1 LGRVI
6 SLLKVEKVTVKYGV
20 IPAVQELELEVARG
34 QIVALLGANGA
45 GKTTTLKTIVG
56 VLRPARG
63 RIFYDGKDITSLP
76 APQRV
81 RLGIALVPEGR
92 GIFNRLTVRENLLL
106 GAYHRRDQGGVLQDL
121 EEVYRLFPRLKE
133 RENQIA
139 GTLSGGEQQMLAIGR
154 GLMSRPRLVL
164 LDEPSLGLA
173 PLVVRELYTLIR
185 RIRESGVTILLVEQS
200 APMAIGVADYVYVLE
215 TGMVKIAGTPR
226 EVESLEEVK
235 KVYLGG

>member
-1 LGRVI
+1 MI
-6 SLLKVEKVTVKYGV
+6 SLLKLEQVTVKYGV
-20 IPAVQELELEVARG
+20 IPAVQELNLEVREG

-45 GKTTTLKTIVG
+45 GKTTTLKTVVG
-56 VLRPARG
+56 VLRPAHG
-63 RIFYDGKDITSLP
+63 RIFYDGRDITALP

-81 RLGIALVPEGR
+81 RMGICLVPEGR

-106 GAYHRRDQGGVLQDL
+106 GAYHRRDQEGVLRDL

-154 GLMSRPRLVL
+154 GLMSRPKLML

-173 PLVVRELYTLIR
+173 PLIVRELYALIR
-185 RIRESGVTILLVEQS
+185 GIREKGVTILLVEQS

-215 TGMVKIAGTPR
+215 TGFVKISGTPK

>member
-1 LGRVI
+1 MI
-6 SLLKVEKVTVKYGV
+6 SLLRIEEVTVKYGV
-20 IPAVQELELEVARG
+20 IPAVQNLNLKVQEG

-45 GKTTTLKTIVG
+45 GKTTTLKTVVG
-56 VLRPARG
+56 VLRPSEG
-63 RIFYDGKDITSLP
+63 RIFYGDRDITSLP

-81 RLGIALVPEGR
+81 RLGISLVPEGR

-106 GAYHRRDQGGVLQDL
+106 GAYHRKDQDGILQDL
-121 EEVYRLFPRLKE
+121 EDVYRLFPRLKE
-133 RENQIA
+133 REDQIA

-154 GLMSRPRLVL
+154 GLMSRPKLML

-173 PLVVRELYTLIR
+173 PLIVRELYALIR

-200 APMAIGVADYVYVLE
+200 APMAISVADYVYVLE
-215 TGMVKIAGTPR
+215 TGVVKIAGTPR

>member
-1 LGRVI
+1 MLR
-6 SLLKVEKVTVKYGV
+6 LEQVTVKYGV
-20 IPAVQELELEVARG
+20 IPAVQELNLEVREG

-45 GKTTTLKTIVG
+45 GKTTTLKTVIG
-56 VLRPARG
+56 VLRPVEG
-63 RIFYDGKDITSLP
+63 RIYYDGKDITMLP

-81 RLGIALVPEGR
+81 RMGICLVPEGR
-92 GIFNRLTVRENLLL
+92 GIFSRLTVRENLLL
-106 GAYHRRDQGGVLQDL
+106 GAYHRRDQEEVLRDL

-133 RENQIA
+133 RETQIA

-154 GLMSRPRLVL
+154 GLMSRPRLML

-173 PLVVRELYTLIR
+173 PLIVRELYTLIR
-185 RIRESGVTILLVEQS
+185 NIREKGVTILLVEQS

-215 TGMVKIAGTPR
+215 TGVVKIAGTPK

>member
-1 LGRVI
+1 
-6 SLLKVEKVTVKYGV
+6 VEDVTVKYGV
-20 IPAVQELELEVARG
+20 IPAVQNLSMEVRRG

-45 GKTTTLKTIVG
+45 GKTTTLKTVVG
-56 VLRPARG
+56 VLRPAEG
-63 RIFYDGKDITSLP
+63 RIFYDGRDITHLS

-81 RLGIALVPEGR
+81 RLGISLVPEGR

-106 GAYHRRDQGGVLQDL
+106 GAYHRRDQDEILQDL

-133 RENQIA
+133 RETQVA
-139 GTLSGGEQQMLAIGR
+139 GTLSGGEQQMLALAR
-154 GLMSRPRLVL
+154 GLMSRPKLML

-185 RIRESGVTILLVEQS
+185 RIREQGVTILLVEQS

-215 TGMVKIAGTPR
+215 TGMVKISGTPK

>member
-1 LGRVI
+1 M
-6 SLLKVEKVTVKYGV
+6 TVRYGV
-20 IPAVQELELEVARG
+20 IPAVQNLSMEVREG

-45 GKTTTLKTIVG
+45 GKTTTLKTVVG
-56 VLRPARG
+56 VLRPAEG
-63 RIFYDGKDITSLP
+63 RIFYDSQDITHLS

-81 RLGIALVPEGR
+81 RLGISLVPEGR

-106 GAYHRRDQGGVLQDL
+106 GAYHRKNQDEILQDL

-133 RENQIA
+133 REAQVA
-139 GTLSGGEQQMLAIGR
+139 GTLSGGEQQMLALAR
-154 GLMSRPRLVL
+154 GLMSRPKLML

-185 RIRESGVTILLVEQS
+185 RIREQGVTILLVEQS
-200 APMAIGVADYVYVLE
+200 APMAIRIADYVYVLE
-215 TGMVKIAGTPR
+215 TGIVKISGTPK

>member
-1 LGRVI
+1 MIL
-6 SLLKVEKVTVKYGV
+6 LLKLERVTVKYGV
-20 IPAVQELELEVARG
+20 IPAVWELNLEVREG

-56 VLRPARG
+56 VLRPASG
-63 RIFYDGKDITSLP
+63 RIFYNGRDITMLP

-81 RLGIALVPEGR
+81 RMGICLVPEGR

-106 GAYHRRDQGGVLQDL
+106 GAYHRKDQEEVLKDL

-133 RENQIA
+133 REDQIA

-154 GLMSRPRLVL
+154 GLMSRPRLML

-173 PLVVRELYTLIR
+173 PLIVRELYALIR
-185 RIRESGVTILLVEQS
+185 NIRENGVTILLVEQS
-200 APMAIGVADYVYVLE
+200 APMAIGIADYVYVLE
-215 TGMVKIAGTPR
+215 TGVVKISGTPE

>member
-1 LGRVI
+1 
-6 SLLKVEKVTVKYGV
+6 LLKVEKITVKYGV
-20 IPAVQELELEVARG
+20 IPAIQELEFEVERG

-45 GKTTTLKTIVG
+45 GKTTTLKTIMG
-56 VLRPARG
+56 VLRPVRG
-63 RIFYDGKDITSLP
+63 RIFYDGKDITFLP

-106 GAYHRRDQGGVLQDL
+106 GAYHRRDQEGILQDL

-133 RENQIA
+133 RENQVA

-154 GLMSRPRLVL
+154 GLMSRPRLML

-173 PLVVRELYTLIR
+173 PLVVRELYALIR
-185 RIRESGVTILLVEQS
+185 RIRENGVTILLVEQS

-215 TGMVKIAGTPR
+215 TGVVKIAGTPQ

>member
-1 LGRVI
+1 MI
-6 SLLKVEKVTVKYGV
+6 SLLRLEKVTVRYGV
-20 IPAVQELELEVARG
+20 IPAVQELDLEVREG

-45 GKTTTLKTIVG
+45 GKTTTLKTVVG
-56 VLRPARG
+56 VLQPARG
-63 RIFYDGKDITSLP
+63 RIFYNGRDVTTLS

-81 RLGIALVPEGR
+81 RMGICLVPEGR

-106 GAYHRRDQGGVLQDL
+106 GAYHRNDQEEILRDL
-121 EEVYRLFPRLKE
+121 EGVYRLFPRLKE

-154 GLMSRPRLVL
+154 GLMSRPKLML

-173 PLVVRELYTLIR
+173 PLIVRELYTLIQN
-185 RIRESGVTILLVEQS
+185 IREKGVTILLVEQS
-200 APMAIGVADYVYVLE
+200 APMAMGVADYVYVLE
-215 TGMVKIAGTPR
+215 TGVVKISGTPK
-226 EVESLEEVK
+226 EVKSLEEVK

>member
-1 LGRVI
+1 MI
-6 SLLKVEKVTVKYGV
+6 SLLRLEQVTVKYGV
-20 IPAVQELELEVARG
+20 IPAVQELNLEVREG

-45 GKTTTLKTIVG
+45 GKTTTLKTVVG
-56 VLRPARG
+56 VLRPAHG
-63 RIFYDGKDITSLP
+63 RILYDGRDITTLP

-81 RLGIALVPEGR
+81 RMGICLVPEGR

-106 GAYHRRDQGGVLQDL
+106 GAYHRRDQGEVFRDL

-154 GLMSRPRLVL
+154 GLMSRPKLML

-173 PLVVRELYTLIR
+173 PLIVRELYALIQS
-185 RIRESGVTILLVEQS
+185 IREKGVTILLVEQS

-215 TGMVKIAGTPR
+215 TGIVKISGTPK

>member
-1 LGRVI
+1 M
-6 SLLKVEKVTVKYGV
+6 LKLERVTVKYGV
-20 IPAVQELELEVARG
+20 IPAVWELNLEVREG

-56 VLRPARG
+56 VLRPASG
-63 RIFYDGKDITSLP
+63 RIFYNGRDITMLP

-81 RLGIALVPEGR
+81 RMGICLVPEGR

-106 GAYHRRDQGGVLQDL
+106 GAYHRKDQEEVLKDL

-133 RENQIA
+133 REDQIA

-154 GLMSRPRLVL
+154 GLMSRPRLML

-173 PLVVRELYTLIR
+173 PLIVRELYALIR
-185 RIRESGVTILLVEQS
+185 NIRENGVTILLVEQS
-200 APMAIGVADYVYVLE
+200 APMAIGIADYVYVLE
-215 TGMVKIAGTPR
+215 TGVVKISGTPE

>member
-1 LGRVI
+1 M
-6 SLLKVEKVTVKYGV
+6 LKVEKITVKYGV
-20 IPAVQELELEVARG
+20 IPAIQELEFEVERG

-45 GKTTTLKTIVG
+45 GKTTTLKTIMG
-56 VLRPARG
+56 VLRPVRG
-63 RIFYDGKDITSLP
+63 RIFYDGKDITFLP

-106 GAYHRRDQGGVLQDL
+106 GAYHRRDQEGILQDL

-133 RENQIA
+133 RENQVA

-154 GLMSRPRLVL
+154 GLMSRPRLML

-173 PLVVRELYTLIR
+173 PLVVRELYALIR

-215 TGMVKIAGTPR
+215 TGVVKIAGTPQ

>member
-1 LGRVI
+1 MI
-6 SLLKVEKVTVKYGV
+6 SLLRLEQVTVKYGV
-20 IPAVQELELEVARG
+20 IPAVQELSLEVCEG

-45 GKTTTLKTIVG
+45 GKTTTLKTVVG
-56 VLRPARG
+56 VLRPAYG
-63 RIFYDGKDITSLP
+63 RILYDGRDITTLP

-81 RLGIALVPEGR
+81 RMGICLVPEGR

-106 GAYHRRDQGGVLQDL
+106 GAYHRRDQGEVFRDL

-154 GLMSRPRLVL
+154 GLMSRPKLML

-173 PLVVRELYTLIR
+173 PLIVRELYALIQS
-185 RIRESGVTILLVEQS
+185 IREKGVTILLVEQS

-215 TGMVKIAGTPR
+215 TGVVKISGTPK

>member
-1 LGRVI
+1 M
-6 SLLKVEKVTVKYGV
+6 TVRYGV
-20 IPAVQELELEVARG
+20 IPAVQNLSMEVREG

-56 VLRPARG
+56 VLRPAEG
-63 RIFYDGKDITSLP
+63 RIFYDSQDITHLS

-81 RLGIALVPEGR
+81 RRGISLVPEGR

-106 GAYHRRDQGGVLQDL
+106 GAYHRKNQDEILQDL

-133 RENQIA
+133 REAQVA
-139 GTLSGGEQQMLAIGR
+139 GTLSGGEQQMLALAR
-154 GLMSRPRLVL
+154 GLMSRPKLML

-185 RIRESGVTILLVEQS
+185 RIREQGVTILLVEQS
-200 APMAIGVADYVYVLE
+200 APMAIRIADYVYVLE
-215 TGMVKIAGTPR
+215 TGIVKISGTPK

>member
-1 LGRVI
+1 LLRV
-6 SLLKVEKVTVKYGV
+6 EDVTVKYGV
-20 IPAVQELELEVARG
+20 IPAVQNLSMEVRRG

-45 GKTTTLKTIVG
+45 GKTTTLKTVVG
-56 VLRPARG
+56 VLRPAEG
-63 RIFYDGKDITSLP
+63 RIFYDGRDITHLS

-81 RLGIALVPEGR
+81 RLGISLVPEGR

-106 GAYHRRDQGGVLQDL
+106 GAYHRRDQDEILQDL

-133 RENQIA
+133 RETQVA
-139 GTLSGGEQQMLAIGR
+139 GTLSGGEQQMLALAR
-154 GLMSRPRLVL
+154 GLMSRPKLML

-185 RIRESGVTILLVEQS
+185 RIREQGVTILLVEQS

-215 TGMVKIAGTPR
+215 TGTVKISGTPK

>member
-1 LGRVI
+1 VI
-6 SLLKVEKVTVKYGV
+6 SLLKVEKITVKYGV
-20 IPAVQELELEVARG
+20 IPAIQELEFEVERG

-45 GKTTTLKTIVG
+45 GKTTTLKTIMG
-56 VLRPARG
+56 VLRPVRG
-63 RIFYDGKDITSLP
+63 RIFYDGKDITFLP

-106 GAYHRRDQGGVLQDL
+106 GAYHRRDQEGILQDL

-133 RENQIA
+133 RENQVA

-154 GLMSRPRLVL
+154 GLMSRPRLML

-173 PLVVRELYTLIR
+173 PLVVRELYALIR

-215 TGMVKIAGTPR
+215 TGVVKIAGTPQ

>member
-1 LGRVI
+1 MI
-6 SLLKVEKVTVKYGV
+6 SLLRLEQVTVKYGV
-20 IPAVQELELEVARG
+20 IPAVQELSLEVCEG

-45 GKTTTLKTIVG
+45 GKTTTLKTVVG
-56 VLRPARG
+56 VLRPAHG
-63 RIFYDGKDITSLP
+63 RILYDGRDITTLP

-81 RLGIALVPEGR
+81 RMGICLVPEGR

-106 GAYHRRDQGGVLQDL
+106 GAYHRRDQGEVLRDL

-154 GLMSRPRLVL
+154 GLMSRPKLML

-173 PLVVRELYTLIR
+173 PLIVRELYALIQS
-185 RIRESGVTILLVEQS
+185 IREKGVTILLVEQS

-215 TGMVKIAGTPR
+215 TGVVKISGTPK

>member
-1 LGRVI
+1 MI
-6 SLLKVEKVTVKYGV
+6 SLLRLEQVTVKYGV
-20 IPAVQELELEVARG
+20 IPAVQELNLEVREG

-45 GKTTTLKTIVG
+45 GKTTTLKTVVG
-56 VLRPARG
+56 VLRPAHG
-63 RIFYDGKDITSLP
+63 RILYDGRDITTLP

-81 RLGIALVPEGR
+81 RMGICLVPEGR

-106 GAYHRRDQGGVLQDL
+106 GAYHRRDQGEVFRDL

-154 GLMSRPRLVL
+154 GLMSRPKLML

-173 PLVVRELYTLIR
+173 PLIVRELYALIQS
-185 RIRESGVTILLVEQS
+185 IREKGVTILLVEQS

-215 TGMVKIAGTPR
+215 TGVVKISGTPK

>member
-1 LGRVI
+1 MLRV
-6 SLLKVEKVTVKYGV
+6 EDVTVKYGV
-20 IPAVQELELEVARG
+20 IPAVQNLSMEVRRG

-45 GKTTTLKTIVG
+45 GKTTTLKTVVG
-56 VLRPARG
+56 VLRPAEG
-63 RIFYDGKDITSLP
+63 RIFYDGRDITHLS

-81 RLGIALVPEGR
+81 RLGISLVPEGR

-106 GAYHRRDQGGVLQDL
+106 GAYHRRDQDEILQDL

-133 RENQIA
+133 RETQVA
-139 GTLSGGEQQMLAIGR
+139 GTLSGGEQQMLALAR
-154 GLMSRPRLVL
+154 GLMSRPKLML

-185 RIRESGVTILLVEQS
+185 RIREQGVTILLVEQS

-215 TGMVKIAGTPR
+215 TGTVKISGTPK

>member
-1 LGRVI
+1 MI
-6 SLLKVEKVTVKYGV
+6 SLLRLEQVTVKYGV
-20 IPAVQELELEVARG
+20 IPAVQELNLEVREG

-45 GKTTTLKTIVG
+45 GKTTTLKTVVG
-56 VLRPARG
+56 VLRPAHG
-63 RIFYDGKDITSLP
+63 RIFYDGRDITTLP

-81 RLGIALVPEGR
+81 RMGICLVPEGR

-106 GAYHRRDQGGVLQDL
+106 GAYHRRDQEEVLRDL
-121 EEVYRLFPRLKE
+121 EEVYRLFPRLRE
-133 RENQIA
+133 REHQIA

-154 GLMSRPRLVL
+154 GLMSRPKLML

-173 PLVVRELYTLIR
+173 PLIVRELYALIR
-185 RIRESGVTILLVEQS
+185 SIRERGVTILLVEQS

-215 TGMVKIAGTPR
+215 TGVVKISGTPK